1 MLLYVAGPLFS
12 TAERSFNQQLTDKIE
27 ALRYRVFLPQRDGV
41 ESNEPPYDIMP
52 PDDRRRARFTLDKD
66 NVLACDVFLF
76 ILDGRIPDEGACVE
90 LGIAYWGSKPK
101 PPIFLTRSLRTVQ
114 VTEGQG

>member
-52 PDDRRRARFTLDKD
+52 PTTAA
-66 NVLACDVFLF
+66 VLASLWIKITFSRAMSF
-76 ILDGRIPDEGACVE
+76 YSSSMGAYRMK
-90 LGIAYWGSKPK
+90 AHASN
-101 PPIFLTRSLRTVQ
+101 
-114 VTEGQG
+114 